1 MEKEKRKPGHPA
13 CTPEEKRIT
22 ISCRIDPSTRDYMK
36 ERGLK
41 PGRLLDRVVSIMKE
55 SGVPD
60 LASWPPPK
68 YTASEAWLDNF
79 TYRTGVHSQI
89 TNEGDR

>member
-1 MEKEKRKPGHPA
+1 MPE
-13 CTPEEKRIT
+13 EEKRVT

-55 SGVPD
+55 SGVPA

-68 YTASEAWLDNF
+68 CTASEAWLDNF

>member
-1 MEKEKRKPGHPA
+1 MPE
-13 CTPEEKRIT
+13 EEKRVT

-55 SGVPD
+55 SGVP
-60 LASWPPPK
+60 K